1 MINGHNYLKAQVGI
15 ACVVCLAYLVAS
27 VFNLHQNP
35 VPSSRRRLFQI
46 SVEPKTDTGES
57 ELPAWAEHH
66 LVDES
71 PNSSKEAVSFEDA
84 PKSGGITTQRLNEC
98 LGQTLAN
105 RLGADPRFG
114 RNLCALPPWA
124 ENYLFDI
131 TERPIPSKETAL
143 FWHIPKSGGTT
154 AKRLYECLGQTLA
167 NRLGADPR
175 FGHHKDKE
183 IVTFQPFQTEPDV
196 IFVNV
201 DTTTKKGIL
210 RAAEIG
216 LVASKKADIIFTM
229 DVQFAVDHLFDAEHK
244 GRIFALFRNP
254 VDRCVSKFYYLQT
267 ATWER
272 TYRPEWEGM
281 DIIEWTTNHNLDEN
295 FLVKKIMGK
304 KLGDH
309 AKIGDLIIAK
319 EIVRRR
325 FIVGLMNDMDE
336 SIRRFNIV
344 LGLDYAN
351 ERGQQCREEYFGSK
365 DHRRLQDD
373 AAGSAVNSNPHP
385 KVLEGTP
392 EYNLIAERNALDM
405 ILYNYIVLLYDEQ
418 RELINSYDR

>member
-1 MINGHNYLKAQVGI
+1 MSNDHNFLKVQVGI
-15 ACVVCLAYLVAS
+15 LCVVCLLYLVAS
-27 VFNLHQNP
+27 VFNLHHTP
-35 VPSSRRRLFQI
+35 ESSSGRRFL
-46 SVEPKTDTGES
+46 S
-57 ELPAWAEHH
+57 
-66 LVDES
+66 
-71 PNSSKEAVSFEDA
+71 AVNTY
-84 PKSGGITTQRLNEC
+84 PGGN
-98 LGQTLAN
+98 
-105 RLGADPRFG
+105 
-114 RNLCALPPWA
+114 ALPPWA
-124 ENYLFDI
+124 EDYLVDV
-131 TERPIPSKETAL
+131 TERPNPSSETAV